1 MEYVSFVE
9 KEYITYFTTIVSKIN
24 DEEQSRE
31 LMLQINRFDYL
42 FQIHDS
48 IIDLFE
54 SKRIMNEQFIELES
68 DILIMIR
75 ELSSDTL
82 TLFTHTSE
90 NLEQPKNDEIDKA
103 ARLLQLHLNQA
114 QRKLLMLL
122 ADTNRK
128 DAGTL
133 TNFVTY
139 SQRLKDKL
147 LNLHKMYS
155 RKNAEL

>member
-1 MEYVSFVE
+1 
-9 KEYITYFTTIVSKIN
+9 
-24 DEEQSRE
+24 
-31 LMLQINRFDYL
+31 MLQINRFDYL

-54 SKRIMNEQFIELES
+54 SKRIMNEQFIELKS
-68 DILIMIR
+68 DILILIR

-90 NLEQPKNDEIDKA
+90 HLDQPKNDEIEKA
-103 ARLLQLHLNQA
+103 AKSLQLHLNQA

-128 DAGTL
+128 DAGAL

-155 RKNAEL
+155 HKNAEL